1 MKPLPAGAQEVPRAT
16 LEATARI
23 LGEHSAAA
31 KALSDADAREA
42 TGQEIAFFKAGD
54 MILVGPRPKH
64 SS

>member
-1 MKPLPAGAQEVPRAT
+1 MKTLPPDAKEVPRAT

-42 TGQEIAFFKAGD
+42 TGQEVAFFKAGD
-54 MILVGPRPKH
+54 RILVGPKLKP